1 MGPFTISQL
10 QQFSG
15 IKAHTIRIWEQRYNA
30 LQPARSEGNTRY
42 YSSDQLRR
50 LLNIVSLMNTD
61 NKVSELCALPD
72 EKLNR
77 LVEKQAVQLQ
87 QPVVPEFEFYILQM
101 VAAALE
107 YNELRFD
114 KVFSNAVLR
123 FGWKEVYVNIVYPS
137 LNRLSLMWSTSVLAP
152 AQEHF
157 ITGLYRQKLFVA
169 IDAQPIPVSASAKD
183 TWLLFLP
190 EDERHEL
197 GLLLASYLLRQA
209 GKKVVCLG
217 ADVPY
222 DSVVAAVKAVK
233 PGNLLFFLVHKDD
246 PENDQ
251 ELVSRICQQFN
262 TLHIYMACDVARLTE
277 LKKPRNCN
285 LVHTVQDLVSVL
297 EV

>member
-1 MGPFTISQL
+1 M
-10 QQFSG
+10 
-15 IKAHTIRIWEQRYNA
+15 NA
-30 LQPARSEGNTRY
+30 DS
-42 YSSDQLRR
+42 
-50 LLNIVSLMNTD
+50 
-61 NKVSELCALPD
+61 KVSELCTLSD

-77 LVEKQAVQLQ
+77 LVEKQAMQVQIE
-87 QPVVPEFEFYILQM
+87 VPEFEFYISQI

-107 YNELRFD
+107 YNEVRFD

-123 FGWKEVYVNIVYPS
+123 YGWKETYINIIYPS

-169 IDAQPIPVSASAKD
+169 IDAQPIPVPASAKD

-209 GKKVVCLG
+209 GKKVIYLG
-217 ADVPY
+217 PDVPY

-233 PGNLLFFLVHKDD
+233 PSNLLFFLVHKDD
-246 PENDQ
+246 PENDH
-251 ELVSRICQQFN
+251 ELVSRICQQFASL
-262 TLHIYMACDVARLTE
+262 TIYPACDVARLPDF
-277 LKKPRNCN
+277 KRPKNCN
-285 LVHTVQDLVSVL
+285 LLHSVQDLVSLL
-297 EV
+297 EK